1 LMKFTADVASAEVRG
16 IASIHLVN
24 LSTAT
29 SKYTCPPG
37 QDLCNLP
44 TMSSPHC
51 AKGHANGIGINSAAG
66 E

>member
-1 LMKFTADVASAEVRG
+1 MKFTADVASVEVTG
-16 IASIHLVN
+16 IDSIHLVN

-37 QDLCNLP
+37 QDLCNFP
-44 TMSSPHC
+44 TMYSPHC
-51 AKGHANGIGINSAAG
+51 AKGHAKVIDINSVVG